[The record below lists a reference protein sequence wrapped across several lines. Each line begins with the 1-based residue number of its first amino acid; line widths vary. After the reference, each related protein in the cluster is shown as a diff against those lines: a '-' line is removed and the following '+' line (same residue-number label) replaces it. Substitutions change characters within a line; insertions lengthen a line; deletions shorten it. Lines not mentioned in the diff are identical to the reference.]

1 MPPFEREISLQT
13 EWHQVETLHEG
24 FLSSKIY
31 VLFVMEAHSTV
42 LRGTQC
48 TSTCLHDYIVWRI
61 LYIYVYIRN
70 LELLCDVH
78 AYI

>member
-1 MPPFEREISLQT
+1 MPSFEREISLQT

-24 FLSSKIY
+24 FLSSNIY
-31 VLFVMEAHSTV
+31 VLFVLEAHSTV

-48 TSTCLHDYIVWRI
+48 TSTCLHDYIVWQ
-61 LYIYVYIRN
+61 IYVYIRN
-70 LELLCDVH
+70 PELLCDVH